1 MTNYSL
7 SDFEIVELLTTRF
20 SGTLNN
26 WWDKHLTK
34 ESKIHIES
42 SNKIVFKFGCNKSCC
57 ENKFCNV
64 ISKEEEQKNFLLT
77 LISKIENDELKDK
90 YLKKLNKTMKND
102 FDKPVKTKI
111 YLDETLERFSKQKSL
126 V

>member
-1 MTNYSL
+1 LAAINL
-7 SDFEIVELLTTRF
+7 VV
-20 SGTLNN
+20 
-26 WWDKHLTK
+26 
-34 ESKIHIES
+34 KINFVMLFPKRK
-42 SNKIVFKFGCNKSCC
+42 NKK
-57 ENKFCNV
+57 
-64 ISKEEEQKNFLLT
+64 
-77 LISKIENDELKDK
+77 ISKIENDELKDK